1 MDKMR
6 GGRKH
11 RRGPPQEDEEDE
23 ERFGRRGHHGG
34 RHGGKKHHRKPRVN
48 SDDDFE
54 DDSGPVIIAGTP
66 VKADVA
72 KKFYRGQSEEEE
84 QGPRGSHGKH
94 GKHGKHGCAKGCRI
108 VKLAMAL
115 FIGAHFWFIKSLK
128 SAQESV
134 EAITG
139 KKDDGWGKCGWKKK
153 KAAQVAQVVT
163 QPVQQQPVY
172 FQQPI
177 VEYSVNSES
186 SLIHEEGDKE
196 MGFTYAPTPTTS
208 TITVNN
214 QMVWANQPGLYD

>member
-1 MDKMR
+1 
-6 GGRKH
+6 
-11 RRGPPQEDEEDE
+11 
-23 ERFGRRGHHGG
+23 
-34 RHGGKKHHRKPRVN
+34 
-48 SDDDFE
+48 
-54 DDSGPVIIAGTP
+54 
-66 VKADVA
+66 
-72 KKFYRGQSEEEE
+72 
-84 QGPRGSHGKH
+84 
-94 GKHGKHGCAKGCRI
+94 
-108 VKLAMAL
+108 MAL
-115 FIGAHFWFIKSLK
+115 LIGAHFWFIKSLK

-214 QMVWANQPGLYD
+214 QMV